1 MGKNFVMSYSCGKDS
16 TLALHKM
23 VAAGHR
29 PLALLVMV
37 NEALGRSWFHGADG
51 ALLDKYERALG
62 IPVLRVPSAGEN
74 YHLAMEAALREAR
87 TMGAELAAFGDIDLE
102 GNRAWSEA
110 RCAHTGLEAAFPLW
124 HAGRRENVLEL
135 LALGYRCVIKSID
148 STRLPKSLLGR
159 ILDRETVAVLER
171 WGVDVC
177 GENGEYH
184 TLAVDGPLFHTPV
197 DYHLGEILDF
207 GSHSVI
213 DIQ

>member
-23 VAAGHR
+23 VEAGHR

-51 ALLDKYERALG
+51 ALLDKYEHALG
-62 IPVLRVPSAGEN
+62 IPLLRVPSGGEN

-87 TMGAELAAFGDIDLE
+87 AMGAELAVFGDIDLE

-110 RCAHTGLEAAFPLW
+110 RCAHAGLEAAFPLW
-124 HAGRRENVLEL
+124 HAGRRENVREL
-135 LALGYRCVIKSID
+135 LELGYRCVIKSID

-159 ILDRETVAVLER
+159 VLDREAVAVLER
-171 WGVDVC
+171 CGVDMC

-184 TLAVDGPLFHTPV
+184 TLTVDGPLFHTPV
-197 DYHLGEILDF
+197 DCRLGEILDF